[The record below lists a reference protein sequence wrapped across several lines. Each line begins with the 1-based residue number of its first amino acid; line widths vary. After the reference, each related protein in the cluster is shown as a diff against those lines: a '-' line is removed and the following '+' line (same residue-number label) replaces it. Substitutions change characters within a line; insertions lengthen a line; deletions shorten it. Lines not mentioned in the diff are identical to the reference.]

1 MSSSLPMFVR
11 SMIFDFDGTIA
22 DTLHAVIDV
31 FNDLSDEFGYRRGTS
46 QELQLFMGRG
56 LPELA
61 TSVGLSWQR
70 LPDLAVRVR
79 QEMSRQMHLIKPCR
93 GIMEVLPELR
103 ARGVRVGILTS
114 NNRENVERF
123 LAHQPALQFDFISG
137 GSGLFEKHALLEPL
151 LATQGLARSETCYV
165 GDEVRDV
172 EAARVL
178 GMRAIAV
185 TWGFSSSQLLA
196 ACNPD
201 HLIADPNELL
211 ALV

>member
-1 MSSSLPMFVR
+1 
-11 SMIFDFDGTIA
+11 MIFDFDGTIA

-31 FNDLSDEFGYRRGTS
+31 FNDLSDEFGYRRGT
-46 QELQLFMGRG
+46 QKELQLFMGRG
-56 LPELA
+56 LRELA
-61 TSVGLSWQR
+61 ASVGLSWQR

-79 QEMSRQMHLIKPCR
+79 EEMSRRMHL
-93 GIMEVLPELR
+93 VLPCPGMAPALAALR
-103 ARGVRVGILTS
+103 ARGVGLGILTS

-123 LAHQPALQFDFISG
+123 LEHHPTLQFDFISG
-137 GSGLFEKHALLEPL
+137 GSGLFDKHTVLQSLLS
-151 LATQGLARSETCYV
+151 ARGLALADTCYV

-178 GMRAIAV
+178 GMRAVAV

-211 ALV
+211 SLV

>member
-1 MSSSLPMFVR
+1 MFVR

-31 FNDLSDEFGYRRGTS
+31 FNDLSDELGYRRGT
-46 QELQLFMGRG
+46 QEGLQLFMGRG
-56 LPELA
+56 LHELA
-61 TSVGLSWQR
+61 TYVGLPWQR

-79 QEMSRQMHLIKPCR
+79 EEMSRQMHLIQPCR
-93 GIMEVLPELR
+93 GMVEALAALR
-103 ARGVRVGILTS
+103 ARGLRLGILTS
-114 NNRENVERF
+114 NNRDNVERF
-123 LAHQPALQFDFISG
+123 LEHQPELQFDFISG
-137 GSGLFEKHALLEPL
+137 GSGLFDKHTLLQPL
-151 LATQGLARSETCYV
+151 LATQGLAPAETCYV

-172 EAARVL
+172 EAARVI
-178 GMRAIAV
+178 GMRAVAV

>member
-1 MSSSLPMFVR
+1 MFVR

-31 FNDLSDEFGYRRGTS
+31 FNDLSDEFGFRRGT
-46 QELQLFMGRG
+46 QEELQLFMGRG
-56 LPELA
+56 LRELA
-61 TSVGLSWQR
+61 TCVGLSWER

-79 QEMSRQMHLIKPCR
+79 EEMSRQMHLIQPCA
-93 GIMEVLPELR
+93 GMVPALLALR
-103 ARGVRVGILTS
+103 ARGVRLGILTS

-123 LAHQPALQFDFISG
+123 LEHHPTLQFDFISG
-137 GSGLFEKHALLEPL
+137 GAGLFEKHTVLQSL
-151 LATQGLARSETCYV
+151 LATQGLASADTCYV

-178 GMRAIAV
+178 GMRTVAV

-211 ALV
+211 TLV